1 MEYLPVVQY
10 GFLNSRIRDLIHIT
24 SNHTSVDIMLLYSP
38 ISIGKLRYVLLHI
51 MVIIISYRV

>member
-38 ISIGKLRYVLLHI
+38 ISIGKLRYVQIHI
-51 MVIIISYRV
+51 MVIIIS